1 MTDGDKKL
9 KEAWEKWE
17 VLRAAYDV
25 TRKANDI
32 AQANFQDARDYYY
45 MIYSVYFNADNMPE
59 TYNAQKEKLEADY
72 QETRSELSIGL
83 EFARVDAEIEGLKF
97 TANCLM
103 IAQERYLK

>member
-45 MIYSVYFNADNMPE
+45 MIYSVYFNADYAAAQAKHEKALIAHLKHKEHLESPRVSPE
-59 TYNAQKEKLEADY
+59 GEAD
-72 QETRSELSIGL
+72 
-83 EFARVDAEIEGLKF
+83 V
-97 TANCLM
+97 
-103 IAQERYLK
+103 